1 MNRWNIP
8 ISAWLVLL
16 PLISLIPAAYATE
29 DTPYSVEQTPAVLA
43 LDKAITLAEQSNPG
57 LAQRQAQAEAMSAL
71 PSQLGSLPDPMISMG
86 LINLPTDSLNTSQ
99 EAMTQWQLGIS
110 QEIPFPGK
118 LALKQQAATERANAS
133 AFMTTEYKQRLTQY
147 VTSYW
152 WQLFYLE
159 KTLNIIAT
167 NKTLLKQFIDIA
179 ETKYRVGHGLQ
190 QDVLL
195 AQLELSK
202 LLNREI
208 ELNSQREQVVIRLN
222 TLLSRP
228 TDTPIKLPAFQNIDT
243 TLPDIKPV
251 TDILH
256 LAKQNRPFLQQQKHL
271 IAAAAEEKAL
281 AEKNVLPDFKVSAA
295 YGLRQGNNLDGS
307 DRSDMLS
314 LQVGINV
321 PLFADKKQKM
331 AISQKNSELKQQQ
344 FAYQDSWNQVQADI
358 ANYMTQYEQARQQY
372 SLLNT
377 GILPQARQT
386 IASMLSGYQVNKVD
400 FLNLVRAQITLY
412 DYETQLW
419 LSVKTAKTALANLK
433 ASVGKDTF
441 YE

>member
-1 MNRWNIP
+1 MKQWNTTIT
-8 ISAWLVLL
+8 AWLIFL
-16 PLISLIPAAYATE
+16 PLIFLIPSAYAAE
-29 DTPYSVEQTPAVLA
+29 DAKESVEQVHTVLT
-43 LDKAITLAEQSNPG
+43 LDTAIDLAQQSNPG

-86 LINLPTDSLNTSQ
+86 LVNLPTDSLNTSQ

-133 AFMTTEYKQRLTQY
+133 AFMTTEYKQQLIQY

-159 KTLNIIAT
+159 KTLAIIST

-208 ELNSQREQVVIRLN
+208 ELNSEREQMVIRLN

-228 TDTPIKLPAFQNIDT
+228 TNTAIQLPTFQHIDT
-243 TLPDIKPV
+243 ALPEIKPV
-251 TDILH
+251 DEILDI
-256 LAKQNRPFLQQQKHL
+256 AEQNRPFLLQQKHL
-271 IAAAAEEKAL
+271 IAAAAEDKAL
-281 AEKNVLPDFKVSAA
+281 AEKDLLPDFKISAA
-295 YGLRQGNNLDGS
+295 YGLRQGHNLDGS

-321 PLFADKKQKM
+321 PLFADRKQKM

-344 FAYQDSWNQVQADI
+344 FAYQDSWNQVQSEI
-358 ANYMTQYEQARQQY
+358 ANYITQYQQARQQY
-372 SLLNT
+372 SLLDT

-419 LSVKTAKTALANLK
+419 LSLKTAKTALANIE

>member
-1 MNRWNIP
+1 MKQWNTTIT
-8 ISAWLVLL
+8 AWLIFL
-16 PLISLIPAAYATE
+16 PLIFLIPSAYAAE
-29 DTPYSVEQTPAVLA
+29 DAKESVEQVHTVLT
-43 LDKAITLAEQSNPG
+43 LDTAIDLAQQSNPG
-57 LAQRQAQAEAMSAL
+57 LAQRQAQAEAMSTL

-86 LINLPTDSLNTSQ
+86 LVNLPTDSLNTSQ

-133 AFMTTEYKQRLTQY
+133 AFMTTEYKQQLIQY

-159 KTLNIIAT
+159 KTLAIIST

-208 ELNSQREQVVIRLN
+208 ELNSEREQMVIRLN

-228 TDTPIKLPAFQNIDT
+228 TNTAIQLPAFQHIDT
-243 TLPDIKPV
+243 TLPEIKPV
-251 TDILH
+251 DEILDI
-256 LAKQNRPFLQQQKHL
+256 AEQNRPFLLQQKHL
-271 IAAAAEEKAL
+271 IAAAAEDKAL
-281 AEKNVLPDFKVSAA
+281 AEKDLLPDFKISAA
-295 YGLRQGNNLDGS
+295 YGLRQGHNLDGS

-321 PLFADKKQKM
+321 PLFADRKQKM

-344 FAYQDSWNQVQADI
+344 FAYQDSWNQVQSEI
-358 ANYMTQYEQARQQY
+358 ANYITQYQQARQQY
-372 SLLNT
+372 SLLDT

-419 LSVKTAKTALANLK
+419 LSLKTAKTALANIE

>member
-1 MNRWNIP
+1 MKQWNTTIT
-8 ISAWLVLL
+8 AWLIFL
-16 PLISLIPAAYATE
+16 PLIFLIPSAYAAE
-29 DTPYSVEQTPAVLA
+29 DAKESVEQVHTVLT
-43 LDKAITLAEQSNPG
+43 LDTAIDLAQQSNPG
-57 LAQRQAQAEAMSAL
+57 LAQRQAQAEAMSTL

-86 LINLPTDSLNTSQ
+86 LVNLPTDSLNTSQ

-133 AFMTTEYKQRLTQY
+133 AFMTTEYKQQLIQY

-159 KTLNIIAT
+159 KTLAIIST

-208 ELNSQREQVVIRLN
+208 ELNSEREQMVIRLN

-228 TDTPIKLPAFQNIDT
+228 TNTAIQLPAFQHIDT
-243 TLPDIKPV
+243 ALPEIKPV
-251 TDILH
+251 DEILDI
-256 LAKQNRPFLQQQKHL
+256 AEQNRPFLLQQKHL
-271 IAAAAEEKAL
+271 IAAAAEDKAL
-281 AEKNVLPDFKVSAA
+281 AEKDLLPDFKISAA
-295 YGLRQGNNLDGS
+295 YGLRQGHNLDGS

-321 PLFADKKQKM
+321 PLFADRKQKM

-344 FAYQDSWNQVQADI
+344 FAYQDSWNQVQSEI
-358 ANYMTQYEQARQQY
+358 ANYITQYQQARQQY
-372 SLLNT
+372 SLLDT

-419 LSVKTAKTALANLK
+419 LSLKTAKTALANIE

>member
-1 MNRWNIP
+1 MKQWNTTIT
-8 ISAWLVLL
+8 AWLIFL
-16 PLISLIPAAYATE
+16 PLIFLIPSAYAAE
-29 DTPYSVEQTPAVLA
+29 DTKERVEQVHSVLT
-43 LDKAITLAEQSNPG
+43 LDTAIALAEQSNPG

-86 LINLPTDSLNTSQ
+86 LVNLPTDSLNTSQ
-99 EAMTQWQLGIS
+99 ESMTQWQLGIS

-118 LALKQQAATERANAS
+118 LALKQQAATERASAS
-133 AFMTTEYKQRLTQY
+133 AFMTTEYKQQLIKSI
-147 VTSYW
+147 TSYW

-159 KTLNIIAT
+159 KTLTVISS

-208 ELNSQREQVVIRLN
+208 ELNSQREQLVITLN

-228 TDTPIKLPAFQNIDT
+228 THTPIQLPDFQDIDT
-243 TLPDIKPV
+243 TLPDIKSAAE
-251 TDILH
+251 ILH

-271 IAAAAEEKAL
+271 IAAAAEDKAL

-321 PLFADKKQKM
+321 PLFAYKKQKM

-344 FAYQDSWNQVQADI
+344 FAYQDSWNQVQAEI

-412 DYETQLW
+412 DYEIQLW

>member
-1 MNRWNIP
+1 MKQWNTSIN
-8 ISAWLVLL
+8 AWLLLL
-16 PLISLIPAAYATE
+16 PLTFFISTATAAEA
-29 DTPYSVEQTPAVLA
+29 AA
-43 LDKAITLAEQSNPG
+43 DKSEVILTLHNAIIMAEQSNPG
-57 LAQRQAQAEAMSAL
+57 LAQRQAQAEAMSAI
-71 PSQLGSLPDPMISMG
+71 PSQLGSLPDPMISLG
-86 LINLPTDSLNTSQ
+86 LVNLPTDSFNTSQ

-110 QEIPFPGK
+110 QAFPFPGK
-118 LALKQQAATERANAS
+118 LALKQQAAVERANAS
-133 AFMTTEYKQRLTQY
+133 KLMTTEYKQQLVQY
-147 VTSYW
+147 VTTHW
-152 WQLFYLE
+152 WQLFYLK
-159 KTLNIIAT
+159 KTLTIVTT

-208 ELNSQREQVVIRLN
+208 ELLSEQEQVAIRLN

-228 TDTPIKLPAFQNIDT
+228 TNTVIELPAFDNIDT
-243 TLPDIKPV
+243 TLPSIKPIA
-251 TDILH
+251 DILEI
-256 LAKQNRPFLQQQKHL
+256 AKQNRPFLQQQQHL

-281 AEKNVLPDFKVSAA
+281 AEKDVLPDFKVSAA
-295 YGLRQGNNLDGS
+295 YGLRQGNNMDGS

-314 LQVGINV
+314 IQLGISV
-321 PLFADKKQKM
+321 PLFADQKQKM
-331 AISQKNSELKQQQ
+331 AISQKNSELKQQK
-344 FAYQDSWNQVQADI
+344 FAYQDSWNQVQAEI
-358 ANYMTQYEQARQQY
+358 ANNVTQYQQAQQQY

-433 ASVGKDTF
+433 ANVGKDTF

>member
-1 MNRWNIP
+1 MNRWNIS
-8 ISAWLVLL
+8 ITAWLVLL
-16 PLISLIPAAYATE
+16 PLISLIPEAYAAE

-86 LINLPTDSLNTSQ
+86 LVNLPTDSLNTSQ

-133 AFMTTEYKQRLTQY
+133 AFMTTEYKQQLIQY

-208 ELNSQREQVVIRLN
+208 ELNSQREQVIIRLN

-228 TDTPIKLPAFQNIDT
+228 THTPIRLPAFQYIDT
-243 TLPDIKPV
+243 TLPDIKPIAE
-251 TDILH
+251 ILH

-281 AEKNVLPDFKVSAA
+281 AEKNLLPDFNVSAA

>member
-1 MNRWNIP
+1 MNRWNSSIT
-8 ISAWLVLL
+8 AWLFLL
-16 PLISLIPAAYATE
+16 PLISLIPAAYAAE
-29 DTPYSVEQTPAVLA
+29 DTSYSIEQTQAVLP
-43 LDKAITLAEQSNPG
+43 LDIAIALAEQSNPG

-71 PSQLGSLPDPMISMG
+71 PSQLGSLPDPMFSMG
-86 LINLPTDSLNTSQ
+86 LVNLPTDSLNTSQ

-118 LALKQQAATERANAS
+118 LALKQQAATERASAS
-133 AFMTTEYKQRLTQY
+133 EFMTTEYKQQLIKSI
-147 VTSYW
+147 TSYW

-159 KTLNIIAT
+159 KTLSVISS

-195 AQLELSK
+195 SQLELSK

-208 ELNSQREQVVIRLN
+208 ELNSQREQLVITLN

-228 TDTPIKLPAFQNIDT
+228 THTPIQLPAFQNIDT
-243 TLPDIKPV
+243 TLPDIKPIA
-251 TDILH
+251 DILH

-281 AEKNVLPDFKVSAA
+281 AKKNVLPDFKVSAA

-344 FAYQDSWNQVQADI
+344 FAYQDSWNQVQAEI

>member
-1 MNRWNIP
+1 MNRWNIS
-8 ISAWLVLL
+8 ITAWLVLL
-16 PLISLIPAAYATE
+16 PLISLIPAAYAAE
-29 DTPYSVEQTPAVLA
+29 DTPYSVEQTPAFLA

-57 LAQRQAQAEAMSAL
+57 LAQRQAQVEAMSAL
-71 PSQLGSLPDPMISMG
+71 PSQLGSLPDPMVSMG

-118 LALKQQAATERANAS
+118 LALKQQAATERASAS
-133 AFMTTEYKQRLTQY
+133 AFMTTEYKQQLIKSI
-147 VTSYW
+147 TSYW

-159 KTLNIIAT
+159 KTLVIIST

-208 ELNSQREQVVIRLN
+208 ELNSEREQVVIRLN

-228 TDTPIKLPAFQNIDT
+228 TDTAIQLPAFQHIDT
-243 TLPDIKPV
+243 ILPEIKPV
-251 TDILH
+251 DEILDI
-256 LAKQNRPFLQQQKHL
+256 AKQNRSILLQQKHL
-271 IAAAAEEKAL
+271 IAAAAEDKAL
-281 AEKNVLPDFKVSAA
+281 AEKDLLPDFKISAA
-295 YGLRQGNNLDGS
+295 YGVRQGHNLDGS

-321 PLFADKKQKM
+321 PLFADRKQKM

-344 FAYQDSWNQVQADI
+344 FAYQDSWNQVQSEI
-358 ANYMTQYEQARQQY
+358 ANYITQYQQARQQY
-372 SLLNT
+372 SLLDT

-419 LSVKTAKTALANLK
+419 LSVKTAKTALANLE

>member
-1 MNRWNIP
+1 MKQWNTTIT
-8 ISAWLVLL
+8 AWLIFL
-16 PLISLIPAAYATE
+16 PLIFLIPSAYAAE
-29 DTPYSVEQTPAVLA
+29 DTKERVEQVYAVLT
-43 LDKAITLAEQSNPG
+43 LDTAVAMAEQSNPG

-86 LINLPTDSLNTSQ
+86 LVNLPTDSLNTSQ

-133 AFMTTEYKQRLTQY
+133 ALMTTEYKQQLIQY

-159 KTLNIIAT
+159 KTLAIIST

-208 ELNSQREQVVIRLN
+208 ELNSEREQVVIRLN

-228 TDTPIKLPAFQNIDT
+228 TNTAIQLPAFQHIDT
-243 TLPDIKPV
+243 TLPEIKSVDEILDI
-251 TDILH
+251 
-256 LAKQNRPFLQQQKHL
+256 AEQNRPFLLQQKHL
-271 IAAAAEEKAL
+271 IAAASEDKAL
-281 AEKNVLPDFKVSAA
+281 AEKDLLPDFKISAA
-295 YGLRQGNNLDGS
+295 YGVRQGHNLDGS

-321 PLFADKKQKM
+321 PLFADRKQKM

-344 FAYQDSWNQVQADI
+344 FAYQDSWNQVQSEI
-358 ANYMTQYEQARQQY
+358 ANYMTQYHQARQQY
-372 SLLNT
+372 SLLDT

-419 LSVKTAKTALANLK
+419 LSVKTAKTALADLE

>member
-1 MNRWNIP
+1 MKQWNTTIT
-8 ISAWLVLL
+8 AWLIFL
-16 PLISLIPAAYATE
+16 PLIFLIPSAYAAE
-29 DTPYSVEQTPAVLA
+29 DAKESVEQVHSVLT
-43 LDKAITLAEQSNPG
+43 LDTAIDLAQQSNPG
-57 LAQRQAQAEAMSAL
+57 LAQRQAQAEAMSTL

-86 LINLPTDSLNTSQ
+86 LVNLPTDSLNTSQ

-133 AFMTTEYKQRLTQY
+133 VFMTTEYKQQLIQY

-159 KTLNIIAT
+159 KTLAIIST

-208 ELNSQREQVVIRLN
+208 ELNSEREQVAIRLN

-228 TDTPIKLPAFQNIDT
+228 TNTAIQLPAFQHIDT
-243 TLPDIKPV
+243 TLPEIKPV
-251 TDILH
+251 DEILDIAEQH
-256 LAKQNRPFLQQQKHL
+256 RPFLLQQKHL
-271 IAAAAEEKAL
+271 IAAAAEDKAL
-281 AEKNVLPDFKVSAA
+281 AEKDLLPDFKISAA
-295 YGLRQGNNLDGS
+295 YGLRQGHNLDGS

-321 PLFADKKQKM
+321 PLFADRKQKM

-344 FAYQDSWNQVQADI
+344 FAYQDSWNQVQAEI
-358 ANYMTQYEQARQQY
+358 ANYITQYQQARQQY
-372 SLLNT
+372 SLLDT

-419 LSVKTAKTALANLK
+419 LSLKTAKTALANIE

>member
-1 MNRWNIP
+1 MNRWNSSIT
-8 ISAWLVLL
+8 AWLVLL
-16 PLISLIPAAYATE
+16 PLLSLIPAAYAAE

-57 LAQRQAQAEAMSAL
+57 LAQRQAQVEAMSAL

-86 LINLPTDSLNTSQ
+86 LVNLPTDSLSTSQ

-110 QEIPFPGK
+110 QDIPFPGK
-118 LALKQQAATERANAS
+118 LALKQQAATERAHAS
-133 AFMTTEYKQRLTQY
+133 AFMTTEYKQQLIQSI
-147 VTSYW
+147 TSYW

-159 KTLNIIAT
+159 KTLAIIST

-208 ELNSQREQVVIRLN
+208 ELNSEREQMVIRLN

-228 TDTPIKLPAFQNIDT
+228 TDTAIQLPAFQHIDT
-243 TLPDIKPV
+243 TLPEIKPV
-251 TDILH
+251 DEILDI
-256 LAKQNRPFLQQQKHL
+256 AKQNRSILLQQKHL
-271 IAAAAEEKAL
+271 IAAAAEDKAL
-281 AEKNVLPDFKVSAA
+281 AEKDLLPDFKISAA
-295 YGLRQGNNLDGS
+295 YGVRQGHNLDGS

-321 PLFADKKQKM
+321 PLFADRKQKM

-344 FAYQDSWNQVQADI
+344 FAYQDSWNQVQSEI
-358 ANYMTQYEQARQQY
+358 ANYITQYQQACQQY
-372 SLLNT
+372 SLLDT

-419 LSVKTAKTALANLK
+419 LSVKTAKTALANLE

>member
-1 MNRWNIP
+1 MNRWNSSIT
-8 ISAWLVLL
+8 AWLFLL
-16 PLISLIPAAYATE
+16 PLISLIPAAYAAE
-29 DTPYSVEQTPAVLA
+29 DTSYSIEQTQAVLP
-43 LDKAITLAEQSNPG
+43 LDIAITVAEQSNPG
-57 LAQRQAQAEAMSAL
+57 LAQRQARAEAMSAL

-86 LINLPTDSLNTSQ
+86 LVNLPTDSLSTSQ

-118 LALKQQAATERANAS
+118 LALKQQAATERASAS
-133 AFMTTEYKQRLTQY
+133 AFMTTEYKQQLIKSI
-147 VTSYW
+147 TSYW

-159 KTLNIIAT
+159 KTLTVISS

-208 ELNSQREQVVIRLN
+208 ELNSQREQLVITLN

-228 TDTPIKLPAFQNIDT
+228 THTPIQLPDFQDIDT
-243 TLPDIKPV
+243 TLPDIKSAAE
-251 TDILH
+251 ILH

-271 IAAAAEEKAL
+271 IAAAAEDKAL

-321 PLFADKKQKM
+321 PLFAYKKQKM

-344 FAYQDSWNQVQADI
+344 FAYQDSWNQVQAEI

>member
-1 MNRWNIP
+1 MKQWNTTIT
-8 ISAWLVLL
+8 AWLIFL
-16 PLISLIPAAYATE
+16 PLIFLIPSAYAAE
-29 DTPYSVEQTPAVLA
+29 DAKESVEQVHTVLT
-43 LDKAITLAEQSNPG
+43 LDTAIDLAQQSNPG

-86 LINLPTDSLNTSQ
+86 LVNLPTDSLNTSQ

-133 AFMTTEYKQRLTQY
+133 AFMTTEYKQQLIQY

-159 KTLNIIAT
+159 KTLAIIST

-202 LLNREI
+202 LLNHEI
-208 ELNSQREQVVIRLN
+208 ELNSEREQMVIRLN

-228 TDTPIKLPAFQNIDT
+228 TNTAIQLPAFQHIDT
-243 TLPDIKPV
+243 ALPEIKPV
-251 TDILH
+251 DEILDI
-256 LAKQNRPFLQQQKHL
+256 AEQNRPFLLQQKHL
-271 IAAAAEEKAL
+271 IAAAAEDKAL
-281 AEKNVLPDFKVSAA
+281 AEKDLLPDFKISAA
-295 YGLRQGNNLDGS
+295 YGLRQGHNLDGS

-321 PLFADKKQKM
+321 PLFADRKQKM

-344 FAYQDSWNQVQADI
+344 FAYLDSWNQVQAEI
-358 ANYMTQYEQARQQY
+358 ANYITQYQQARQQY
-372 SLLNT
+372 SLLDT

-419 LSVKTAKTALANLK
+419 LSLKTAKTALANIE